1 MHSVEGVSAETDAVG
16 RAIILLEQ
24 ATVDEPPEYWQVVL
38 DDLEPFV
45 DLEAFTHASIAFHY
59 LVALRDR
66 ADSCRTSEGRAAC
79 IADAKMFL
87 WQAHQFPR

>member
-45 DLEAFTHASIAFHY
+45 DLEALTHASIAFQY
-59 LVALRDR
+59 VVALRDR
-66 ADSCRTSEGRAAC
+66 TDSARTCEGRAAC

-87 WQAHQFPR
+87 WQAHQFPS